1 MFKKTFCL
9 LAVFCLACIAEPNNQ
24 NTNNDQRTAVGTAL
38 LQPSPTQK
46 LEDKDHDG
54 WPVPLDCDDSDS
66 TAYPGAPEGCD
77 GVDND
82 CNGET
87 DEHFFKPFGLSLHE
101 PCAVISQDGCRGEG
115 EWVCTE
121 DRASIECTGWPHPRQ
136 EFEKC
141 NNIDDD
147 CDGLTDEDWPEKD
160 RLCSIEIG
168 DCLVFGFMVCDD
180 YAEDIRCTAE
190 DVWDVDATCKPK
202 K

>member
-1 MFKKTFCL
+1 MSEKTL
-9 LAVFCLACIAEPNNQ
+9 VLSVVLCLACVAEPNNP
-24 NTNNDQRTAVGTAL
+24 NNDQHTAVGTAL
-38 LQPSPTQK
+38 QSSPAQK
-46 LEDKDHDG
+46 PEDKDHDG
-54 WPVPLDCDDSDS
+54 WPVPLDCDDNDS
-66 TAYPGAPEGCD
+66 SSYPGAPEGCD
-77 GVDND
+77 GADND

-87 DEHFFKPFGLSLHE
+87 DEHFFQPFGFSLHE
-101 PCAVISQDGCRGEG
+101 PCAVVSQDGCRGEG

-121 DRASIECTGWPHPRQ
+121 DRASIECTGWPPSRQ

-141 NNIDDD
+141 NNVDDN

-180 YAEDIRCTAE
+180 YTEDIRCTAE
-190 DVWDVDATCKPK
+190 DVWDVDENCKPK